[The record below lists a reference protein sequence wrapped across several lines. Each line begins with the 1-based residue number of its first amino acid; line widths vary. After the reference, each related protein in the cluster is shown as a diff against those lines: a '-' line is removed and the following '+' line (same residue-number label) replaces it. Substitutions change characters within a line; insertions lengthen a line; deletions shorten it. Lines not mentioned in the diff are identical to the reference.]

1 MTALLPREER
11 TLAGRTCAVLR
22 TEQPAALL
30 IQPADSYDLAGLDRE
45 AELLAEG
52 GRGFLLCA
60 FRVED
65 WNRELSPWDA
75 PPVFGREGFGHGAGD
90 TLRDVEAL
98 IPAVSARYGLP
109 TGIPVILGGYSL
121 AGLFALWSVWERDCF
136 AGAAA
141 ASPSVWFPGWTE
153 HAAARP
159 PQTRLICLS
168 LGDREE
174 KTRNPVMAR
183 VGDAIRALHAGLV
196 RGGIDTTLVWNP
208 GNHFREPEAR
218 TARAFRWCLDRIP
231 PQASETSE

>member
-1 MTALLPREER
+1 MTALLPREGR

-98 IPAVSARYGLP
+98 IPAAAEAYGLP
-109 TGIPVILGGYSL
+109 EEIPVILGGYSL
-121 AGLFALWSVWERDCF
+121 AGLFALWSAWERDGF
-136 AGAAA
+136 AAVAA
-141 ASPSVWFPGWTE
+141 ASPSVWFPGWME
-153 HAAARP
+153 WASARP
-159 PQTRLICLS
+159 PRTRLISLS

-183 VGDAIRALHAGLV
+183 VGDAIRTLYARLEEE
-196 RGGIDTTLVWNP
+196 GITTCLAWNP
-208 GNHFREPEAR
+208 GNHFREPEKR
-218 TARAFRWCLDRIP
+218 TALAFRWCLERLP
-231 PQASETSE
+231 PG